1 MSLWYDL
8 KKKSYA
14 TNGKESW
21 IKSYCDR
28 AIGLLSQKLSAHF
41 SGAEGRHNA
50 EDLDFDQTSTV
61 KEAITQGFEE
71 CSRKNE
77 SLVASLETEKAE
89 RLAECQGI
97 RTELQDE
104 KAERLAD
111 GQEIRDELQNEIQ
124 AIEGIT
130 DSIRADITP
139 VLLTNELKEATLDET
154 DSSVLCIDARGN
166 YSAQGLEIS
175 FKAPCSK
182 SEISRIDLTLSID
195 EDTIDLLSEEDIE
208 IPDLDIPTEDI
219 EEPEEPDIAVT
230 EKTESFT
237 LKNGKDFKEGEYVTI
252 LFSGTTAEVEEVY
265 HTGFFDYR
273 IVDNAKNISRLKRN
287 LESTGEEVSENWA
300 DIMTLKDKTDALED
314 FRDSVEASS
323 MKLIQKISLDES
335 VASIQT
341 TFEKPLKE
349 LYVRFI
355 GKLDSEEE
363 VSDCTLMA
371 LCDGGSQYFVYSGNK
386 LFSPTMNK
394 AFIFHSKE
402 VLPNCWET
410 DYPLSTLNATDAGV
424 MQGINA
430 HSSAVH
436 RSYSTRYYTN
446 LPRYVANLTFAIL
459 QGKYS
464 FAVGSTLEI
473 YGVEVD
479 E

>member
-77 SLVASLETEKAE
+77 SLVASLET
-89 RLAECQGI
+89 
-97 RTELQDE
+97 E

-252 LFSGTTAEVEEVY
+252 LFSGTTAEVKSVY
-265 HTGFFDYR
+265 QAGFFDYR

-323 MKLIQKISLDES
+323 MKLIQKITLDES

-363 VSDCTLMA
+363 VSDCTLTA
-371 LCDGGSQYFVYSGNK
+371 LCDQGMQYFTWIGSCA
-386 LFSPTMNK
+386 FSPTNFK
-394 AFIFHSKE
+394 AFVFHSKE
-402 VLPNCWET
+402 ITEHLWET
-410 DYPLSTLNATDAGV
+410 DFGAVVDTNDFGR
-424 MQGINA
+424 MQGIAA
-430 HSSAVH
+430 HTVSVKRA
-436 RSYSTRYYTN
+436 YSTRYEIN
-446 LPRYVANLTFAIL
+446 KLSRYVNDLTFATY